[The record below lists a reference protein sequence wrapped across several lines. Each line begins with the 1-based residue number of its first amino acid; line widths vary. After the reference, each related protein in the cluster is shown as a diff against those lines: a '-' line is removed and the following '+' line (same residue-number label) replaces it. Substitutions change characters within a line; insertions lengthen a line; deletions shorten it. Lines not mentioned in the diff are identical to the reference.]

1 MPPLGYRGVRVNRK
15 IPWIIPTDEKMRPL
29 KGGLK
34 VGCGPNGGQSSRNSR
49 LVINITTNKFTHH
62 VGYCAGEAVSVL
74 VFVFWIRALFWLWI
88 STIIMVNSFR
98 LH

>member
-1 MPPLGYRGVRVNRK
+1 MELGLSFK
-15 IPWIIPTDEKMRPL
+15 KMRPL

-49 LVINITTNKFTHH
+49 LVINITTNNFTHH

-74 VFVFWIRALFWLWI
+74 VFMFWIRALFWLWI